1 MLSIDPKVPLIE
13 EPAAEDENPQLEGQ
27 EEQGVLV
34 NDNEEVRDEKHDEDN
49 EGLIFAH
56 EDNVVSDDETFM

>member
-1 MLSIDPKVPLIE
+1 M
-13 EPAAEDENPQLEGQ
+13 
-27 EEQGVLV
+27 LV

-56 EDNVVSDDETFM
+56 EDNVVRDDETSI